1 MAKYREKYILEGLD
15 EIPDDMLANL
25 DLAYAICKSMH
36 DSFPCEMCGRC
47 CHQANITVM
56 DDEVARM
63 AEHLNMTPERF
74 ISEYL
79 YRKDGIWLFKKSGR
93 CRFLGKDKRC
103 TIWSERP
110 EICGDF
116 PYLVSKFMS
125 RVYLSVVNDVD
136 IKKFHNILFRHDKL
150 LYNIMYIKLTL
161 RKRQILSKILISLNR
176 KAT

>member
-125 RVYLSVVNDVD
+125 RVYLSIINDVD
-136 IKKFHNILFRHDKL
+136 ADLSYMEDDWPCTPKIKGAVQASIEEA
-150 LYNIMYIKLTL
+150 
-161 RKRQILSKILISLNR
+161 RKKRNERLQG
-176 KAT
+176 